1 MMNNHFHLQAHDH
14 GSASSNVAPQ
24 FAGAV
29 AAPTTTYSYLAQPSA
44 AVPSPQQWLTYQIL
58 PPPPPT
64 LATNTVG
71 QLPPTLGGPKRYYTN
86 ATTTT
91 AAATHPNSIQITN
104 NYAQQTQPQSGSFK
118 TNNINNIRIISTA
131 PNVYSLNK
139 TADQLNQL
147 YATPTS
153 STAVTPAT
161 ELYAPVGAYYAA
173 PPNLQPKLQPPPLVP
188 VSNNNNTNHNNNNNV
203 ALSNVTN
210 SAAPSSTVVL
220 DRINICINNHYTEP
234 NLCQPSPIIP
244 AIQHKAVMP
253 IIDSSTADSSCS
265 SSSSCSTGRSSS
277 AATSAAVIVID
288 EPDSTTTTPHT
299 PPTTPETLSSPIK
312 SPGSSNSCV
321 LLPTTV
327 LKQSFTTV
335 TQSIEEEA
343 VEISAAAAAPP
354 TPPTPPPPA
363 ALAHSPPPITY
374 ALQEDVFIKCND
386 GRFYLGTII
395 AQSDD
400 QYLVRFDDKS
410 EQWCEVE
417 KLRKLGNEPSTG
429 GTAASQ
435 NGPMC
440 VACKRAQHED
450 VVEICERCGRGYHRG
465 CTTEIA
471 SGVWCCKRCAK
482 PMKMQPALETNKPP
496 GICRQLP
503 YHADKLSWDEK
514 HRVNEEQIY
523 CYCGKPGKFD
533 HNMLQCCKCKNWFH
547 TQCMQNFKRKLLR
560 GDIFFVFCCTVC
572 NNGVEF
578 IRRLQIDWVDMLHIT
593 LYNLRKHQHQKYH
606 HLLKDIWPFI
616 LEQRHQLPICEEW
629 RQLPETT
636 LMERIKQTLKE
647 YSDRFICGREFKRAP
662 AYYALRHS
670 GPPLTPRVFLQPD
683 DVLCDELLVNK
694 FKLLL
699 MPEEGLETSQGQS
712 NAVKESANTKTSVA
726 KDVYEFHTDD
736 DEEEA
741 VEAEAE
747 VDTSE
752 DEIPIKQII
761 EKVKKQNK
769 QQQQQKEQPVT
780 SNEDLQINKS
790 GKRTPDLADDNAN
803 DGDPSK
809 MQQMGPAPPQLD
821 STANNNGISNSNGNS
836 RKRKAFRLSKRYDN
850 SRHCDLSSDENSS
863 SSRGTSSLDL
873 IIPPPANFLGR
884 NNPFLMATP
893 KKSTQQRV
901 GAGAAGVAGIINSI
915 FKLKN
920 VKQLS
925 SSELAKATAAAQQP
939 RMVRTI
945 KRRLSAKDI
954 TIGPN
959 QEVRRRRT
967 RRLTTAIEVIN
978 TTTINPIPSHY
989 FPIYAKDLQ
998 PPAPLLPPEKP
1009 SHGRL
1014 LRQRPQKSRCGTPT
1028 DSRRNS
1034 TSSTV
1039 TNGSSSTSSGGGG
1052 APGANGHSMLDL
1064 KQSVNR
1070 YFGGAMNRID
1080 AGESFAIRAKR
1091 RMSDGQVQYLVEW
1104 GSDSATAAAAAVALT
1119 NGI

>member
-1 MMNNHFHLQAHDH
+1 MMNNHFHLQPHDH
-14 GSASSNVAPQ
+14 SNVSPNVAPQ

-29 AAPTTTYSYLAQPSA
+29 AAPTTYSYLTQPA
-44 AVPSPQQWLTYQIL
+44 AATTNPQQWLTYQIL

-64 LATNTVG
+64 LATNAGGGLT
-71 QLPPTLGGPKRYYTN
+71 PTIGGAKRYYANTN
-86 ATTTT
+86 TTA
-91 AAATHPNSIQITN
+91 AAATHPSSIQITN
-104 NYAQQTQPQSGSFK
+104 NYTQQQHQQTQSPQASPFK
-118 TNNINNIRIISTA
+118 ANNINNIRIISTA

-153 STAVTPAT
+153 TTAVTPAT

-173 PPNLQPKLQPPPLVP
+173 TPNLQPKLQPPPLVP
-188 VSNNNNTNHNNNNNV
+188 VSSNSNNV
-203 ALSNVTN
+203 AIGSVPSNG
-210 SAAPSSTVVL
+210 APSSTVVL

-244 AIQHKAVMP
+244 AIQHKALLP
-253 IIDSSTADSSCS
+253 LIDSSTADSSCS
-265 SSSSCSTGRSSS
+265 SSSSCSNGRSSSS
-277 AATSAAVIVID
+277 AATAAVIVID

-299 PPTTPETLSSPIK
+299 PPTTPETLSSPLK
-312 SPGSSNSCV
+312 SPGSNSSCV
-321 LLPTTV
+321 LLPTTQ

-335 TQSIEEEA
+335 TQSIEEVAE
-343 VEISAAAAAPP
+343 VSVAAAAPP
-354 TPPTPPPPA
+354 TPPTPPPAAPSPA
-363 ALAHSPPPITY
+363 PISY

-395 AQSDD
+395 AHSEE

-410 EQWCEVE
+410 EQWCELE

-429 GTAASQ
+429 AAASQ
-435 NGPMC
+435 SGPMC

-450 VVEICERCGRGYHRG
+450 IVEICERCGRGYHRG

-471 SGVWCCKRCAK
+471 SGIWCCKRCAK
-482 PMKMQPALETNKPP
+482 PMKMQPALEANKPP

-533 HNMLQCCKCKNWFH
+533 HNMLQCCKCRNWFH

-572 NNGVEF
+572 NDGVEF
-578 IRRLQIDWVDMLHIT
+578 VRRLQIDWVDMLHIT

-629 RQLPETT
+629 RQLPETA

-647 YSDRFICGREFKRAP
+647 YSDRFVCGREFKRAP

-670 GPPLTPRVFLQPD
+670 GPPLTPRVFLQPEE
-683 DVLCDELLVNK
+683 VLCDELLVNK

-699 MPEEGLETSQGQS
+699 MPEEEQELEPKALQEG
-712 NAVKESANTKTSVA
+712 ATKTVA
-726 KDVYEFHTDD
+726 TKDVYEFHTDE

-741 VEAEAE
+741 AEAEAE
-747 VDTSE
+747 ADTSE
-752 DEIPIKQII
+752 DEIPIKQIM

-769 QQQQQKEQPVT
+769 QQPAIT
-780 SNEDLQINKS
+780 NEDHQISNAQ
-790 GKRTPDLADDNAN
+790 KRTPDLADDNAN
-803 DGDPSK
+803 DGEPSK
-809 MQQMGPAPPQLD
+809 LLAPVPPQLD
-821 STANNNGISNSNGNS
+821 ATVNGNSNS

-850 SRHCDLSSDENSS
+850 SRNCDLSSDENSS

-893 KKSTQQRV
+893 KKSAQQRNGSV

-915 FKLKN
+915 FKLKS

-925 SSELAKATAAAQQP
+925 SIELAKATAAANQP

-1009 SHGRL
+1009 THGRL

-1028 DSRRNS
+1028 NSRRNS

-1039 TNGSSSTSSGGGG
+1039 TNGSSSTSSGGT
-1052 APGANGHSMLDL
+1052 PANGNSMLDL

-1091 RMSDGQVQYLVEW
+1091 RMGNGQVQYLVEW
-1104 GSDSATAAAAAVALT
+1104 GSDAAVAVT
-1119 NGI
+1119 SGTPSEN

>member
-1 MMNNHFHLQAHDH
+1 MMNNHFHLQPHEH
-14 GSASSNVAPQ
+14 NTPQNVAPQ

-29 AAPTTTYSYLAQPSA
+29 SAPTTSYSYLTQPA
-44 AVPSPQQWLTYQIL
+44 TGAPNGQQWLTYQIL
-58 PPPPPT
+58 PPAPAT
-64 LATNTVG
+64 LATNAG
-71 QLPPTLGGPKRYYTN
+71 GGLPSALSAPKRHYYAN

-104 NYAQQTQPQSGSFK
+104 NYATQQQQQTQQPTQSSPFK
-118 TNNINNIRIISTA
+118 ANNINNIRIISTA

-139 TADQLNQL
+139 GTEQLNQL
-147 YATPTS
+147 YAAPTS
-153 STAVTPAT
+153 TTATAT
-161 ELYAPVGAYYAA
+161 AAELYAPVGAYYTTSAS
-173 PPNLQPKLQPPPLVP
+173 LQPKLQPPPLVP
-188 VSNNNNTNHNNNNNV
+188 VSNNSNSV
-203 ALSNVTN
+203 ALATLPNN
-210 SAAPSSTVVL
+210 AAPSSTVVL
-220 DRINICINNHYTEP
+220 DRINICINNHYAEP

-244 AIQHKAVMP
+244 AIQHKALIP
-253 IIDSSTADSSCS
+253 LIDSSTADSSCS
-265 SSSSCSTGRSSS
+265 STSSCISNGRSSS
-277 AATSAAVIVID
+277 SVTNAVIVID

-299 PPTTPETLSSPIK
+299 PPTTPETLSSPLK
-312 SPGSSNSCV
+312 SPESSGAGS
-321 LLPTTV
+321 PTTQ
-327 LKQSFTTV
+327 LKQSYTR
-335 TQSIEEEA
+335 SPKIGIEESSA
-343 VEISAAAAAPP
+343 VVLAAAPP
-354 TPPTPPPPA
+354 TPPTPPPVVISPVPAPA
-363 ALAHSPPPITY
+363 AVPAPINY

-395 AQSDD
+395 AQSEQ

-410 EQWCEVE
+410 EQWCERE
-417 KLRKLGNEPSTG
+417 KLRKLGNEPSSG
-429 GTAASQ
+429 GGAATSTT
-435 NGPMC
+435 GPMC
-440 VACKRAQHED
+440 VACKRAQHD
-450 VVEICERCGRGYHRG
+450 DIVEICERCGRGYHRG

-482 PMKMQPALETNKPP
+482 PMKMQPAIVQHEASKPQ

-503 YHADKLSWDEK
+503 YHVDKLSWDEK

-533 HNMLQCCKCKNWFH
+533 YNMLQCCKCRNWFH
-547 TQCMQNFKRKLLR
+547 TQCMQDFKGKLLR
-560 GDIFFVFCCTVC
+560 GDMFFIFCCTVC
-572 NNGVEF
+572 NDGVEF
-578 IRRLQIDWVDMLHIT
+578 VRRLQIDWVDMLHIT

-616 LEQRHQLPICEEW
+616 LEQRQQFPICDEW

-636 LMERIKQTLKE
+636 LMERIKHTLKE
-647 YSDRFICGREFKRAP
+647 YSDRFVCGREFKRAP

-670 GPPLTPRVFLQPD
+670 GPPLTPSVFLQPHEE
-683 DVLCDELLVNK
+683 LSDELLVDK
-694 FKLLL
+694 FRLLL
-699 MPEEGLETSQGQS
+699 MPGEVQKTKVHTKPARD
-712 NAVKESANTKTSVA
+712 NATKNVSA

-752 DEIPIKQII
+752 DEIPIKQIMDMA
-761 EKVKKQNK
+761 KKQSN
-769 QQQQQKEQPVT
+769 QQSTVTVEDPQQVCSTPEC
-780 SNEDLQINKS
+780 
-790 GKRTPDLADDNAN
+790 TPDLADDNAN
-803 DGDPSK
+803 DGEPPK
-809 MQQMGPAPPQLD
+809 LMAPAPPQVNV
-821 STANNNGISNSNGNS
+821 AVNGNSNSNGNS
-836 RKRKAFRLSKRYDN
+836 RKRKAFRSSKRYDS
-850 SRHCDLSSDENSS
+850 SRNCDLSSDENSS

-873 IIPPPANFLGR
+873 IIPPPVNFLGR

-893 KKSTQQRV
+893 KKSTQQRNV
-901 GAGAAGVAGIINSI
+901 GTAVGVAGIINSI
-915 FKLKN
+915 FKLKHN
-920 VKQLS
+920 AKHLSNIELVK
-925 SSELAKATAAAQQP
+925 AGTAAQQP

-998 PPAPLLPPEKP
+998 PPPPVPLLPPEKP
-1009 SHGRL
+1009 THGRL
-1014 LRQRPQKSRCGTPT
+1014 LRQRPQKSRGGSPGN
-1028 DSRRNS
+1028 SRRNS
-1034 TSSTV
+1034 TSSTA
-1039 TNGSSSTSSGGGG
+1039 TNVSSSASSGG
-1052 APGANGHSMLDL
+1052 ATVNAHSMLDL

-1091 RMSDGQVQYLVEW
+1091 RMGNGQVQYLVEW
-1104 GSDSATAAAAAVALT
+1104 GGDTSATTTSTTMAT
-1119 NGI
+1119 NGN